1 VNIAIFGLGYVG
13 TVAAACLSEN
23 GHKVVGVD
31 PNETKVNSIQ
41 DGCAPVIEFSIEELI
56 SKNVARGLLQAT
68 TDGFRAVL
76 ESELILIC
84 VGTPSKPNGDL
95 DLTYLRRVSQ
105 EIGTALAETDN
116 FVTVAVRSTT
126 LPGTMRKVVIPELEA
141 HSGKT
146 AGEGF
151 GVGVHPEFLREGTAV
166 ADFYGPPKIVFASSD
181 DTSRKRLVDINAGLD
196 APQFHLDFETAEMV
210 KYSDNVWHGLKV
222 AFANEVGSIC
232 KDLGIDGQDVME
244 VFCQDRKLNI
254 STSYL
259 KPGLAF
265 GGSCL
270 PKDIRALV
278 YRARSLDLSVP
289 VIEAILPS
297 NESHVQ
303 RALDMIIN
311 AGHRDVGVLGLS
323 FKPGTDDL
331 RESPMVEIVERLI
344 GKGYNIRIY
353 DSNVNLNSLV
363 GANRDY
369 VLEHL
374 PHIAGLLADNTD
386 DVTSHARTVVVGNRD
401 QSFSPVIERLAPDQC
416 LIDFVRISEK
426 LDGSVEYKGICW

>member
-1 VNIAIFGLGYVG
+1 MNIAIFGLGYVG
-13 TVAAACLSEN
+13 SVAAACLSDE

-31 PNETKVNSIQ
+31 PNETKVNTIKE
-41 DGCAPVIEFSIEELI
+41 GRAPLVELGLEALI
-56 SKNVARGLLQAT
+56 AKNVARGQLRAT
-68 TDGFRAVL
+68 TDGRQAVL
-76 ESELILIC
+76 DSDLILIC
-84 VGTPSKPNGDL
+84 VGTPSKQNGDL

-105 EIGTALAETDN
+105 EIGAALAETEN

-126 LPGTMRKVVIPELEA
+126 LPGTMRQVVIPELEA

-146 AGEGF
+146 VGEGF
-151 GVGVHPEFLREGTAV
+151 GVGTHPEFLREGTAV
-166 ADFYGPPKIVFASSD
+166 ADFYAPPKIVYSSSD
-181 DTSRKRLVDINAGLD
+181 ETSRKRLEDINEGLD
-196 APQFHLDFETAEMV
+196 APRFHLQYETAEMV

-232 KDLGIDGQDVME
+232 KSLGIDGQDVMD

-278 YRARSLDLSVP
+278 YRARSLDLNVP
-289 VIEAILPS
+289 VIESILPS
-297 NESHVQ
+297 NQSHVQ
-303 RALDMIIN
+303 RAIDMIMN

-323 FKPGTDDL
+323 FKADTDDL

-344 GKGYNIRIY
+344 GKGYNLRIY

-363 GANRDY
+363 GANREY
-369 VLEHL
+369 VFEHL
-374 PHIAGLLADNTD
+374 PHIAGLLADCTD
-386 DVTSHARTVVVGNRD
+386 DVTSHGKTVVVGNRD
-401 QSFSPVIERLAPDQC
+401 KCFAPVVEGLAPDQC
-416 LIDFVRISEK
+416 LIDFVRISENM
-426 LDGSVEYKGICW
+426 DGNGDYKGICW